1 MKRGDLAMWVE
12 NNQFDSEFGIVFRP
26 APSING
32 KHCVVGQVI
41 DGMMVLDALE
51 NVEKRENTD
60 GDLAIPIQPCTIA
73 DCGQLA

>member
-12 NNQFDSEFGIVFRP
+12 NNQCDSSFDIRFRP
-26 APSING
+26 APKDNG

-41 DGMMVLDALE
+41 DGMKVLDALE
-51 NVEKRENTD
+51 NVDT
-60 GDLAIPIQPCTIA
+60 LIQRCTIA